1 MVGRTLTSRE
11 RWIEEGLAALAAGG
25 PDAVRIEVLAKQLGV
40 TKGGFYGHF
49 NDRNALLEAM
59 LDAWEVEAVD
69 EVLATIDRE
78 GGDLKTRAQRAGAL
92 TFSDERLL
100 PLDLAIRDW
109 SRRDERAAERLRR
122 VDNQRMELLRESIRS
137 FCDDPDE
144 VEARSL
150 LAFSAAIG
158 SHLLAADHG
167 SSTRQQV
174 LARAADLILD
184 RPDS

>member
-1 MVGRTLTSRE
+1 MAWRTVTPRE

-25 PDAVRIEVLAKQLGV
+25 PDAVRIEVLARQLGV

-49 NDRNALLEAM
+49 ADRNALLDAM

-69 EVLATIDRE
+69 EVITAVGNE
-78 GGDLKTRAQRAGAL
+78 GEDMVTRARRAGEL

-109 SRRDERAAERLRR
+109 ARRDQRAAERLRR
-122 VDNQRMELLRESIRS
+122 VDNQRMELLRATMRT

-150 LAFSAAIG
+150 LAFSVAIG
-158 SHLLAADHG
+158 SRLLTAGHG
-167 SSTRQQV
+167 ERTRLQV
-174 LARAADLILD
+174 LNRAADLLLNPTD
-184 RPDS
+184 R